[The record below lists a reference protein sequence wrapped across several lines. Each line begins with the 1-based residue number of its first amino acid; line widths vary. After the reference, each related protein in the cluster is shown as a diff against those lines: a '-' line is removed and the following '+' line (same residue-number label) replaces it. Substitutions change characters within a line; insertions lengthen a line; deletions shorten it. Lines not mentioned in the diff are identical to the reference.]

1 MPCVK
6 NMEAFDGRADW
17 LVKHHNGKYVIFHE
31 ATFVD
36 SFDTFDAAAQAAI
49 RRFGQD
55 YLIRQGW
62 APARVP
68 GTLLPSPTVQFAP
81 LLTQDFGGRMGCLTG
96 VSCSNT
102 ALPSPFRYRTTVR
115 ILMLLPALDRRR
127 NPLAPML

>member
-1 MPCVK
+1 MVDNDIIDDALRQ

-55 YLIRQGW
+55 YLIRQVGRPREFSV
-62 APARVP
+62 PASVAY
-68 GTLLPSPTVQFAP
+68 SP
-81 LLTQDFGGRMGCLTG
+81 
-96 VSCSNT
+96 
-102 ALPSPFRYRTTVR
+102 VR
-115 ILMLLPALDRRR
+115 AIS
-127 NPLAPML
+127 